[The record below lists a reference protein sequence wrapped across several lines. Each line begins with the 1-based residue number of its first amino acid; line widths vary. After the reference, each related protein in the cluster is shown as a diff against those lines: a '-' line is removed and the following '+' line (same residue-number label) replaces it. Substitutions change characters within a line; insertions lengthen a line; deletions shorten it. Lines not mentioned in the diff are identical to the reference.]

1 MINNQEQRNKGY
13 TLVET
18 LVSIVIFSFLSVGV
32 VNVFVS
38 AMKTQTR
45 ILYNQELMEQ
55 SSYSLEYMGKLLRMV
70 KKDVTGDCTG
80 TANENYGVASD
91 QITFLVYDTK
101 EGEYMCR
108 RFSLADGVISES
120 KSTDETAENLAT
132 ASEITSSKVN
142 VTELIFNVIGDSEDD
157 AQPKTTILIRMEPTS
172 QSLSENLGI
181 VVQTSISQR
190 QLDIN

>member
-142 VTELIFNVIGDSEDD
+142 VTELIFNVIGDGEDD